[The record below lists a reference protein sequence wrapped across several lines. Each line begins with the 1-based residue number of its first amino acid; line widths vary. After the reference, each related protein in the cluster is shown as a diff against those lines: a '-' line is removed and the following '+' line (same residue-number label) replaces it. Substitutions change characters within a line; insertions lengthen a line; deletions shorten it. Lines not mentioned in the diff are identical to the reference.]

1 VEDVIVALAG
11 VLADDARLLEE
22 VPVVVERTVV
32 ASGSP
37 LLHINYK
44 EQGTVAC
51 GGTVCLLKEVPVAV
65 QS

>member
-1 VEDVIVALAG
+1 MEDVIVALAG

-37 LLHINYK
+37 LLNINYK

-51 GGTVCLLKEVPVAV
+51 GAVCLRKEVPVV
-65 QS
+65 VKS